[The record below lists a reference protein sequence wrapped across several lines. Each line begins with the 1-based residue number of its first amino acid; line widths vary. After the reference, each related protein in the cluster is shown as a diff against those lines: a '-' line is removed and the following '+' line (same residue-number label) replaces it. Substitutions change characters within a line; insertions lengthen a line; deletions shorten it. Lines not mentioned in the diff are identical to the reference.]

1 MTNNSIRSFAIGLL
15 VAASMCGA
23 VYYFGPSEAESAQ
36 TAEKPS
42 IDEMKSLLISEGYVL
57 HSEEEWREQEAAI
70 KAAKDSEKEKTEK
83 TEEKVEEKAEEV
95 KEKIIY
101 RTMITVTPGMTSI
114 DVGKALERANIIDS
128 GMKFFKEVE
137 KKGLSKNL
145 RPGTYDVES
154 GMTMKEIISII
165 FK

>member
-1 MTNNSIRSFAIGLL
+1 MTDKSIRSFAIGLL

-23 VYYFGPSEAESAQ
+23 VYYLGPSEADGAQ
-36 TAEKPS
+36 TVEKPS
-42 IDEMKSLLISEGYVL
+42 IDEMKSSLISEGYII
-57 HSEEEWREQEAAI
+57 HSEEEWLKQEAA
-70 KAAKDSEKEKTEK
+70 AEEVKDSAKEKPEK
-83 TEEKVEEKAEEV
+83 V

-101 RTMITVTPGMTSI
+101 RTMITVTQGMTSI

-128 GMKFFKEVE
+128 EMKFVNEVE

-145 RPGTYDVES
+145 RPGTYEVES
-154 GMTMKEIISII
+154 GMKMREIISVI